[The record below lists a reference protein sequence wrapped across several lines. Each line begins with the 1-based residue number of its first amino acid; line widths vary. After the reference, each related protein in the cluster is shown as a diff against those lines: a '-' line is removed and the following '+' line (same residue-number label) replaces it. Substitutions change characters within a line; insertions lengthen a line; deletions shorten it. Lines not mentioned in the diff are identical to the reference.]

1 MDNNSYSEGVL
12 VKNEV
17 TGEVLTIDM
26 MVRVIRTEVKKL
38 FMTYSNLHR
47 YYELDDVVQDIVCYY
62 FSPMKKVPKI
72 RLVHYSELYDNNIQY
87 LINLFK
93 LTSRQWL
100 NMLCRNR
107 DVENNPISLN
117 TIVGSTLT
125 DDKVVE
131 LQDFIKDK
139 SVISRTL
146 DREFLE
152 DVFTELYKY
161 NFDLLFSKE
170 CKRLAN
176 SRSKISYS
184 VALDNFLNDSDKMN
198 EIMENTLRQRSFL
211 LDFLNGYTK
220 VELRSKYSDFNRL
233 MKVIKL
239 VLKRSVE
246 SN

>member
-12 VKNEV
+12 VKNDL
-17 TGEVLTIDM
+17 TGEILTVDM
-26 MVRVIRTEVKKL
+26 MVRVIRNEVKKL
-38 FMTYSNLHR
+38 FISYSNLHR

-107 DVENNPISLN
+107 DVENNPVSLN
-117 TIVGSTLT
+117 TMVGSTLS
-125 DDKVVE
+125 DGKIMV
-131 LQDFIKDK
+131 LQDFVKDE
-139 SVISRTL
+139 SVISRVS
-146 DREFLE
+146 DKEFLA
-152 DVFTELYKY
+152 DVFAELHKY

-170 CKRLAN
+170 CKRLAK
-176 SRSKISYS
+176 SRDRISYS
-184 VALDNFLNDSDKMN
+184 TALDIFMHDSDKMN
-198 EIMENTLRQRSFL
+198 EVMENTLRQRSFL
-211 LDFLNGYTK
+211 LDFLDGYTK
-220 VELRSKYSDFNRL
+220 AELRSKYSDFNRL